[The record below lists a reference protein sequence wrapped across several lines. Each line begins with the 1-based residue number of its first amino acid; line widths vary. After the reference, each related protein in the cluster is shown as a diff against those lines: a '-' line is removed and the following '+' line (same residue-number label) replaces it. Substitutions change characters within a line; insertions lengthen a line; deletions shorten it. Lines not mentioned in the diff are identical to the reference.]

1 MAITV
6 GWQGGVHRDTMAN
19 FISAGRVS
27 VHKIGRYPMKKTLGI
42 ILCSAFSVGLVAETA
57 VSIWSLA
64 NGQGVALPTAI
75 ELVVAWFVV
84 LAVFIA
90 AIVKGFLGSARWL
103 GVGVVVH
110 HDDSADSDDDD
121 YDSEDAGEDEGT
133 DEGNSEEGSEEGSEE
148 HPADE
153 PSENN
158 Q

>member
-1 MAITV
+1 
-6 GWQGGVHRDTMAN
+6 
-19 FISAGRVS
+19 
-27 VHKIGRYPMKKTLGI
+27 MKKTLGI
-42 ILCSAFSVGLVAETA
+42 IICSAFSVGLVAETA

-64 NGQGVALPTAI
+64 TGQGVELPTAI
-75 ELVVAWFVV
+75 ELVVAWLVV

-103 GVGVVVH
+103 GVGVAVH
-110 HDDSADSDDDD
+110 HDDSDDDGSAEDD
-121 YDSEDAGEDEGT
+121 YYAENAGEDEGT

>member
-1 MAITV
+1 
-6 GWQGGVHRDTMAN
+6 
-19 FISAGRVS
+19 
-27 VHKIGRYPMKKTLGI
+27 MKKTLGI
-42 ILCSAFSVGLVAETA
+42 IICSAFSVGLVAETA

-103 GVGVVVH
+103 GVGVAVH
-110 HDDSADSDDDD
+110 HDDSDDDD
-121 YDSEDAGEDEGT
+121 YYAENASEDEGTDEGT
-133 DEGNSEEGSEEGSEE
+133 DEGNSEEDSDEGSEE
-148 HPADE
+148 HPAEE
-153 PSENN
+153 PSENE

>member
-1 MAITV
+1 
-6 GWQGGVHRDTMAN
+6 
-19 FISAGRVS
+19 
-27 VHKIGRYPMKKTLGI
+27 MKKTLGI

-90 AIVKGFLGSARWL
+90 AIVKGFNGSARWL

-110 HDDSADSDDDD
+110 HDDSADDD
-121 YDSEDAGEDEGT
+121 YSAEDAGEDEGT
-133 DEGNSEEGSEEGSEE
+133 DEGNSEEGSDEGNSEEGSEE

>member
-1 MAITV
+1 
-6 GWQGGVHRDTMAN
+6 
-19 FISAGRVS
+19 
-27 VHKIGRYPMKKTLGI
+27 MKKTLGI

-110 HDDSADSDDDD
+110 HDDSADDD
-121 YDSEDAGEDEGT
+121 YYAENAGEDEDT
-133 DEGNSEEGSEEGSEE
+133 DEGNSEEGSDEGSEEGSEE

>member
-1 MAITV
+1 
-6 GWQGGVHRDTMAN
+6 
-19 FISAGRVS
+19 
-27 VHKIGRYPMKKTLGI
+27 MKKTLGI
-42 ILCSAFSVGLVAETA
+42 IICSAFSVGLVAETA

-103 GVGVVVH
+103 GVGVAVH
-110 HDDSADSDDDD
+110 HDDSAEDD
-121 YDSEDAGEDEGT
+121 YYAEDAGEDEGT
-133 DEGNSEEGSEEGSEE
+133 DEGNSDEGTDEGNSEEGSDEGSEE

-153 PSENN
+153 PSENE

>member
-1 MAITV
+1 
-6 GWQGGVHRDTMAN
+6 
-19 FISAGRVS
+19 
-27 VHKIGRYPMKKTLGI
+27 MKKTLGI

-110 HDDSADSDDDD
+110 HDD
-121 YDSEDAGEDEGT
+121 YDSENASEDEGT
-133 DEGNSEEGSEEGSEE
+133 DEGSDEGTDEGNSEEGSEE

>member
-1 MAITV
+1 
-6 GWQGGVHRDTMAN
+6 
-19 FISAGRVS
+19 
-27 VHKIGRYPMKKTLGI
+27 MKKTLGI

-90 AIVKGFLGSARWL
+90 AIVKGFNGSARWL

-110 HDDSADSDDDD
+110 HDD
-121 YDSEDAGEDEGT
+121 YDSENEGSDEGSDEGT
-133 DEGNSEEGSEEGSEE
+133 DEGNSDEGSEE

>member
-1 MAITV
+1 
-6 GWQGGVHRDTMAN
+6 
-19 FISAGRVS
+19 
-27 VHKIGRYPMKKTLGI
+27 MKKTLGI

-110 HDDSADSDDDD
+110 HDDSADDDD
-121 YDSEDAGEDEGT
+121 YSAEDAGEDEGT
-133 DEGNSEEGSEEGSEE
+133 DEGNSDEGSEEGSEE

>member
-1 MAITV
+1 
-6 GWQGGVHRDTMAN
+6 
-19 FISAGRVS
+19 
-27 VHKIGRYPMKKTLGI
+27 MKKTLGI

-110 HDDSADSDDDD
+110 HDDSDDDD
-121 YDSEDAGEDEGT
+121 YSAEDAGEDEGT
-133 DEGNSEEGSEEGSEE
+133 DEGNSEEGSDEGSEE